1 LHTYKKETPGPTQ
14 KTYFETPQLQ
24 DIVIKNSSEKRV
36 AFFDS
41 NMELTKAF
49 TALMSMEVR
58 IPQSM
63 PHGYLHKNNTTIR

>member
-1 LHTYKKETPGPTQ
+1 MPKPTQ
-14 KTYFETPQLQ
+14 KTYFETPQFQ
-24 DIVIKNSSEKRV
+24 DIVTKKSSERV

-49 TALMSMEVR
+49 TALMSMEVK